1 MGEEDVPQ
9 RSENRFNF
17 KPQQRAS
24 VGDVGLRILIE
35 ISQGKSNFNIVVK
48 KPTLKLKTKPTF
60 PRNRIHTHHPSF
72 SHESNSFLKSCFLCT
87 KELSLDKDVYMYK
100 GDQGFCSVECRDRQI
115 YLDEIKE
122 MEEST
127 KKMGRTG
134 LALVKGVNLL
144 RYCWWLIQMMF
155 SVQGASKNTCGVLA
169 VLCGRTFEE
178 KQKQDAADARRYP
191 FPEIVSSGRLEVQTL
206 NNPSRQEFRRVVDS
220 CQPNFV
226 YLQGEQLPHDEV
238 GSLVWAGAHLSTAEA
253 VAGLFGSVL
262 PTTVYL
268 ELPNGEKLAEALHS
282 KGIPYVIYWKNT
294 FSCYAACHFRHALF
308 SVVQSSSSH
317 TWDAFQLAHAS
328 FRLYCI
334 RNNLVLP
341 ANSQKSND
349 NLGPHLLGEP
359 PKINVT
365 PPELAAGDDEE
376 GSPDAAAVN
385 IYDDDVSMKFLVCG
399 VACSLDAFLLGSLED
414 GLNALLSIEMR
425 GSKLHNRVSA
435 LPPPLQAGTFSRGVV
450 TMRCD
455 FSTCSSAH
463 ISLLVSG
470 SAQTC
475 FDDQLLENH
484 IKSEVIEKSQLI
496 HALPNSEENR
506 QPLSEPRRSASVAC
520 GASVFEV
527 CMKVP
532 AWASQVLRQLAPD
545 VSYRS
550 LAALG
555 IASIQGLA
563 VASFEKDDA
572 ERLLFFCKKQGKD
585 PNLNSSY
592 FSTLPSWLRP
602 PAPSRKRS
610 ELCQET
616 SQGSPNGLVVGNFKR
631 EDKGLTNGV
640 ISIPLVPVRR
650 QLKVA
655 AMRPIP
661 HIRHQKMLPF
671 SATIEVDG
679 HDRGQVKASVS
690 VAPSKHS
697 LMGSNPISHRKSNSN
712 SFQAKQIIS
721 LNPLPLKKHG
731 CDRSPIHICSEEEFL
746 KDVMQFLIL
755 RGHTR
760 LIPQGGLAEFPDAI
774 LNAKRLDLFNLYR
787 EGVGNTLKR
796 HYETYLLEY
805 ELAHDDVDGECCL
818 LCHSCCLLTTGS
830 QTFYSSAAGDWVNC
844 GICGEWAHFGCD
856 RRQGLGAFKDYAK
869 TDGLEYICPQ
879 CSISN
884 FKKKLQKTSNGYS

>member
-1 MGEEDVPQ
+1 M
-9 RSENRFNF
+9 
-17 KPQQRAS
+17 
-24 VGDVGLRILIE
+24 
-35 ISQGKSNFNIVVK
+35 FNI
-48 KPTLKLKTKPTF
+48 
-60 PRNRIHTHHPSF
+60 
-72 SHESNSFLKSCFLCT
+72 
-87 KELSLDKDVYMYK
+87 
-100 GDQGFCSVECRDRQI
+100 
-115 YLDEIKE
+115 
-122 MEEST
+122 
-127 KKMGRTG
+127 
-134 LALVKGVNLL
+134 
-144 RYCWWLIQMMF
+144 
-155 SVQGASKNTCGVLA
+155 QGASKHTCDVLV
-169 VLCGRTFEE
+169 VLCGTISEDR
-178 KQKQDAADARRYP
+178 QKHDAADSLRYP

-206 NNPSRQEFRRVVDS
+206 NNPTIDDFRKVFDTF
-220 CQPNFV
+220 QPNFV
-226 YLQGEQLPHDEV
+226 YLQGEQLPNDEV
-238 GSLVWAGAHLSTAEA
+238 GSLVWSGVDLFTAEV
-253 VAGLFGSVL
+253 VAGLFGTKL

-268 ELPNGEKLAEALHS
+268 ELPNGEKLAEALLS

-294 FSCYAACHFRHALF
+294 FSRYAACHFRHALF

-328 FRLYCI
+328 FRLFCV

-349 NLGPHLLGEP
+349 KLGPHLLGEP

-365 PPELAAGDDEE
+365 PPEIVTGEDDES
-376 GSPDAAAVN
+376 SPDGLPAIN
-385 IYDDDVSMKFLVCG
+385 IYDDEVSMKFLVCG
-399 VACSLDAFLLGSLED
+399 VPCTLDACLLGSLED
-414 GLNALLSIEMR
+414 GLNALLSIEIR

-455 FSTCSSAH
+455 LSTCSSAH

-484 IKSEVIEKSQLI
+484 IKSEVIEKSQLV
-496 HALPNSEENR
+496 HALPNCEENK
-506 QPLSEPRRSASVAC
+506 QPLSEPRRSASIAC

-532 AWASQVLRQLAPD
+532 TWASQVLRQLAPD
-545 VSYRS
+545 VTYRS
-550 LAALG
+550 LVALG

-572 ERLLFFCKKQGKD
+572 ERLLFFCTRQQKD
-585 PNLNSSY
+585 PSQNNSHFRTS
-592 FSTLPSWLRP
+592 PSWLRP
-602 PAPSRKRS
+602 PVPSRKRS
-610 ELCQET
+610 EMCIET
-616 SQGSPNGLVVGNFKR
+616 GPGYRSGLVSRNQAAVKK
-631 EDKGLTNGV
+631 EDQGFTNGV
-640 ISIPLVPVRR
+640 NIPLVPARKKI
-650 QLKVA
+650 KVA
-655 AMRPIP
+655 AMWPIP

-671 SATIEVDG
+671 SAPAELDG
-679 HDRGQVKASVS
+679 LAGGQVKANLS
-690 VAPSKHS
+690 VAPSSKHS
-697 LMGSNPISHRKSNSN
+697 LVGSNPVTHRKSYSN

-721 LNPLPLKKHG
+721 LNPLPLKKHDCG
-731 CDRSPIHICSEEEFL
+731 RSPIHVCSEEEFL

-787 EGVGNTLKR
+787 EVVSRGGFHVGNGINWKGQVFSKMRNHTVTNRMTGVGNTLKR

-818 LCHSCCLLTTGS
+818 LCHS
-830 QTFYSSAAGDWVNC
+830 SAAGDWVNC
-844 GICGEWAHFGCD
+844 GMCGEWAHFGCD
-856 RRQGLGAFKDYAK
+856 RRPGLGAFKDYAK

-884 FKKKLQKTSNGYS
+884 FKKKLQKTTNGYS